1 MDRRL
6 QKLAILFQ
14 ETDYLGVINHFYDS
28 DAEDDEDEENQSTK
42 MDALNKEL
50 EQQRVKKLAELRV
63 KKQEFTPGLWN
74 AQAVLLGGLGKD
86 PDVEGQPNLTVRS
99 LDSNKTDN
107 FYSTH

>member
-1 MDRRL
+1 M
-6 QKLAILFQ
+6 FQ

-86 PDVEGQPNLTVRS
+86 PDVEG
-99 LDSNKTDN
+99 
-107 FYSTH
+107 